1 MSEKNTRGGGVRP
14 SDGTVRRMA
23 GLFAGRRG
31 ALALTALLT
40 VAVVVGT
47 LSLPVLS
54 GRAVDCV
61 VGPGEVDFAGL
72 RGALA
77 SRSERCRFTERPLT
91 VRSTFEKLP
100 CNVGTYG
107 GHHVREGL

>member
-1 MSEKNTRGGGVRP
+1 MERFFIRLIGSF
-14 SDGTVRRMA
+14 SA
-23 GLFAGRRG
+23 IG
-31 ALALTALLT
+31 AT
-40 VAVVVGT
+40 G
-47 LSLPVLS
+47 
-54 GRAVDCV
+54 
-61 VGPGEVDFAGL
+61 GL